1 MVLDGQRD
9 RATKLAK
16 PLAKPFL
23 KIEPNTIS
31 VIAILF
37 AIMAFFSLYML
48 DPNNWIWYS
57 ESWSLYLLL
66 ATSLFIILNG
76 LFDMIDGLVAKMT
89 GKTSVK
95 GDFIDHVFD
104 RYADIFILA
113 GIIVSGYT
121 NFYIGLFAL
130 IGVFMTSYMGTQAQ
144 ALGVKR
150 DYGGMLGRADRLALL
165 FLVPILLFVHIQ
177 YFDGPILISI
187 SQLSLELT
195 LFDLMMLWFGL
206 AGNLTAIQRASRTW
220 KVLSKRK

>member
-48 DPNNWIWYS
+48 DANNWIWYS